1 MMYLLIFHFPGT
13 LHVRTSKIKLPFL
26 LVISVPHP
34 RPPQTLHGEGR
45 GRLTASPKRAK
56 LQRSSNRPETWPGR
70 SARGAPNA
78 QEPQGLRVEL
88 GADWV

>member
-26 LVISVPHP
+26 LVISVPRP

-56 LQRSSNRPETWPGR
+56 LQRSSNRPGRAGTLCTRGTKRPGTAGSTCR
-70 SARGAPNA
+70 AWG
-78 QEPQGLRVEL
+78 
-88 GADWV
+88 